1 MTDERSL
8 ERAAR
13 SWIDEGPT
21 RAPERAVE
29 HALQLIKTTP
39 QERDL
44 AILRR
49 FQAMPISTRVAALAL
64 IGVVAVAGIY
74 AIWRPGSSVAVPGP
88 NSVPTASPSAITSAA
103 PSPSAPTFQSY
114 KAARDALCGPAIAQ
128 VIALNEQGAKLHP
141 ERSAADRASMV
152 DNLSQIVAIGT
163 TLADNLATLDPPSYM
178 AADHQA
184 DVTHHRDSV
193 AILQQSIAKF
203 QAGKVAEANAV
214 SDATAPLSTLEEA
227 FEQNYGLA
235 PCP

>member
-1 MTDERSL
+1 MTDDRSL

-29 HALQLIKTTP
+29 HALQRIQTTS

-44 AILRR
+44 WIPQR
-49 FQAMPISTRVAALAL
+49 FQTMSLSARLAAAAV
-64 IGVVAVAGIY
+64 IGVLAVGAIY
-74 AIWRPGSSVAVPGP
+74 SLWRPGGNVAVPGP
-88 NSVPTASPSAITSAA
+88 TATPTASPDAVHSAP
-103 PSPSAPTFQSY
+103 PSPSAPTYQSY
-114 KAARDALCGPAIAQ
+114 KAARDALCAPALAQ
-128 VIALNEQGAKLHP
+128 VIALNDQAGKLKP
-141 ERSAADRASMV
+141 DKSASDLHAMV
-152 DNLSQIVAIGT
+152 ANLTQVVAVGT
-163 TLADNLATLDPPSYM
+163 TLTDNLAKLDPPSYM

-184 DVTHHRDSV
+184 DVVHHRDSL

-214 SDATAPLSTLEEA
+214 SDATTPLSTLEEA
-227 FEQNYGLA
+227 FEQNYGLS